1 MRNEADTFGLIET
14 GMNNQERLQGRENL
28 QDEKGLETADEDWD
42 Y

>member
-14 GMNNQERLQGRENL
+14 GIGEEEGLQRKE
-28 QDEKGLETADEDWD
+28 DSDTADEDWD